1 MKLKNGFIL
10 REVAGSMVVV
20 PLDPTHTFG
29 NMLKL
34 NGTGKFLWE
43 LLGEDVTEDDLVSAL
58 ISEYEID
65 RETAARDTE
74 RFLTALRTLD
84 ALEN

>member
-1 MKLKNGFIL
+1 
-10 REVAGSMVVV
+10 
-20 PLDPTHTFG
+20 
-29 NMLKL
+29 MLKL

-43 LLGEDVTEDDLVSAL
+43 LLGKDVTEDDLVSAL

>member
-1 MKLKNGFIL
+1 MKIKNGFIV
-10 REVAGSMVVV
+10 REVAGSTVVV

-43 LLGEDVTEDDLVSAL
+43 KLSVDVTLDELVSFLVA
-58 ISEYEID
+58 EYEID
-65 RETAARDTE
+65 TSTAKRDIE
-74 RFLTALRTLD
+74 RFLESLRTLG
-84 ALEN
+84 ALED

>member
-1 MKLKNGFIL
+1 MKIKNGFIV
-10 REVAGSMVVV
+10 REVAGSTVVV

-43 LLGEDVTEDDLVSAL
+43 KLSVDVTLDELVSFLVA
-58 ISEYEID
+58 EYEID
-65 RETAARDTE
+65 TSIAKRDIE
-74 RFLTALRTLD
+74 RFLESLRTLG
-84 ALEN
+84 ALED

>member
-1 MKLKNGFIL
+1 MKIKSGFIV
-10 REVAGSMVVV
+10 REVAGSTVAV

-43 LLGEDVTEDDLVSAL
+43 KLCADVTLEELVSL
-58 ISEYEID
+58 LVEEYEID
-65 RETAARDTE
+65 APTAKRDIE
-74 RFLTALRTLD
+74 RFLESLRALG
-84 ALEN
+84 ALED

>member
-10 REVAGSMVVV
+10 REVAGSTVVV

-43 LLGEDVTEDDLVSAL
+43 LLGEDVTEEALVSAL
-58 ISEYEID
+58 LAEYEID
-65 RETAARDTE
+65 RGTAARDTE
-74 RFLTALRTLD
+74 RFLTALRALD

>member
-10 REVAGSMVVV
+10 REVAGSTVVV

-43 LLGEDVTEDDLVSAL
+43 MLEKDVTREALVLAL
-58 ISEYEID
+58 VSEYEID
-65 RETAARDTE
+65 ERTAGFDTD
-74 RFLTALRTLD
+74 RFLEALVSFG
-84 ALEN
+84 ALEE

>member
-10 REVAGSMVVV
+10 REVAGSTVVV

-29 NMLKL
+29 SMLKL

-43 LLGEDVTEDDLVSAL
+43 LLEKECTEEAL
-58 ISEYEID
+58 SCALASEYEID
-65 RETAARDTE
+65 RETAIRDTA
-74 RFLTALRTLD
+74 RFLASLRDLG
-84 ALEN
+84 ALEE